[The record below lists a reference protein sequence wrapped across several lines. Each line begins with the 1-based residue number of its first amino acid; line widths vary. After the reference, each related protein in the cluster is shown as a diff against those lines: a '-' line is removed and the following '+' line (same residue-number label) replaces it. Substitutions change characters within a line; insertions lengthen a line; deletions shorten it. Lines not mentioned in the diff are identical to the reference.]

1 MSNPK
6 VYSQDLVWTG
16 FGNKY
21 FLAAI
26 VPLENSAEKAQ
37 IQKSDGSVLNILE
50 SPDRS
55 LAVGEEAQF
64 NYLLYFGPR
73 ELDILKDVDHQL
85 SEAVDFGFFSPIA
98 RPLLHVLK
106 FFYNFL
112 GNYGLAI
119 ILLTVII
126 KLLFWPLT
134 QKSYTSMKNM
144 QKLQPEMQKLRERF
158 KSDRERLNREIM
170 ELYKKHRVNPARRV
184 LADGDPDSGIFCT
197 VQGSA
202 QFHRTAARSVLF
214 LG

>member
-1 MSNPK
+1 MS
-6 VYSQDLVWTG
+6 LT
-16 FGNKY
+16 FLKY
-21 FLAAI
+21 
-26 VPLENSAEKAQ
+26 
-37 IQKSDGSVLNILE
+37 
-50 SPDRS
+50 
-55 LAVGEEAQF
+55 
-64 NYLLYFGPR
+64 
-73 ELDILKDVDHQL
+73 VDHQL

-106 FFYNFL
+106 DFYNFL

-170 ELYKKHRVNPARRV
+170 ELYKKNRVNP
-184 LADGDPDSGIFCT
+184 
-197 VQGSA
+197 
-202 QFHRTAARSVLF
+202 
-214 LG
+214 LGGCCRW